1 MSWGF
6 SLAAYLCE
14 FTTAIG
20 DGLGHA
26 FDSSACAAVAP
37 AATFKFEAYHQTE
50 RKSAPCTFDKVHPC
64 TCCRFDRANGTSFC
78 IIRAAFCTSHASSST
93 GCASWTSDAKQRA
106 ANTDARL
113 FGGAEHP
120 ERRKFAFQFEL
131 DRREGGP
138 AMRRASLPRRLRW
151 PARPFQ

>member
-6 SLAAYLCE
+6 SLAAYLRE

-50 RKSAPCTFDKVHPC
+50 RKSAPCAFDKVHPC

-78 IIRAAFCTSHASSST
+78 IIRAAFRTSHASSST

-113 FGGAEHP
+113 L
-120 ERRKFAFQFEL
+120 RR
-131 DRREGGP
+131 
-138 AMRRASLPRRLRW
+138 RRASRTPQVRLRVRIG
-151 PARPFQ
+151 PSRRRARDAPCLIAAVG